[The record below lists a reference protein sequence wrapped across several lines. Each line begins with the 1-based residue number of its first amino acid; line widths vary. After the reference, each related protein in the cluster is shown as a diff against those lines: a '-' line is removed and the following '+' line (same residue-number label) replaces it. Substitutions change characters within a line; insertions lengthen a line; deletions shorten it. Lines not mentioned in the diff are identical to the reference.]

1 MREIEG
7 CIRTTQEDAEKVAAA
22 LIDGPVMFSWTDGAT
37 QYDFYMVPSG
47 CFQTWF
53 QAPEKIQRWISHGNV
68 IVSIERKGC
77 FHFNLMGGIQGF
89 TGDYVGEK
97 LGLDRC
103 AKDCLEIAELFN
115 LISAFFEKKGR
126 NIVL

>member
-22 LIDGPVMFSWTDGAT
+22 LVDGPVMFSWTNGTT
-37 QYDFYMVPSG
+37 QYDFYMIPSRT
-47 CFQTWF
+47 FQTWF
-53 QAPEKIQRWISHGNV
+53 MAPEKIHRWSGYGNV
-68 IVSIERKGC
+68 VVGIARKGC
-77 FHFNLMGGIQGF
+77 FHFDLMSGTQVF
-89 TGDYVGEK
+89 SGDYVAEK

-103 AKDCLEIAELFN
+103 AKDCLEIAELFS